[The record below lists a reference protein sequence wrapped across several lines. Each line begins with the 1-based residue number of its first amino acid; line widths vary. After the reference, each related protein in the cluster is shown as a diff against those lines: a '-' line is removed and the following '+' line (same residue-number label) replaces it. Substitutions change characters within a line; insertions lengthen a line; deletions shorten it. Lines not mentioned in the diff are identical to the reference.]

1 HDNEDPPKDP
11 SRPGNRTSGS
21 SFLAH
26 PSLVASPHED
36 VDKGTSS
43 NTQQKEH
50 TDTSSG
56 PQSCPPPIQTD
67 VVAPLPFIRELLQS
81 QGISSSAAHI
91 IMQSWRTSKRVQ
103 YRSYIKKWTAYC
115 CKWKIDPVSPP
126 IASGVNFLAELYN
139 QGLSYSALNTAR
151 SALSSIISLQGNFSF
166 GNHPLVS
173 LFLKGTFTIRP
184 AMPKYNEVWDV
195 NEVLKHLQTLQP
207 LNELSLKLLSF
218 KVVMLLA
225 LLSGQRCQTL
235 HSLTTRD
242 MKVYHNKVVFI
253 VSELTKTSKPGK
265 QCTTLEFLSYDK
277 DPRLC
282 LVRCLKEYLDRT
294 ANMRQDHHKLLVSYQ
309 KPHKSISKD
318 TVARWLKQEL
328 KLAGIDTST
337 FGAHSTRAASTSAA
351 KAHNVSITTIMKSAG
366 WSSESTFSKFYNKA
380 IAGAKENFGQKQP
393 L

>member
-1 HDNEDPPKDP
+1 
-11 SRPGNRTSGS
+11 
-21 SFLAH
+21 
-26 PSLVASPHED
+26 
-36 VDKGTSS
+36 
-43 NTQQKEH
+43 
-50 TDTSSG
+50 
-56 PQSCPPPIQTD
+56 
-67 VVAPLPFIRELLQS
+67 
-81 QGISSSAAHI
+81 
-91 IMQSWRTSKRVQ
+91 
-103 YRSYIKKWTAYC
+103 
-115 CKWKIDPVSPP
+115 
-126 IASGVNFLAELYN
+126 
-139 QGLSYSALNTAR
+139 
-151 SALSSIISLQGNFSF
+151 
-166 GNHPLVS
+166 
-173 LFLKGTFTIRP
+173 
-184 AMPKYNEVWDV
+184 MPKYNEVWDV

-253 VSELTKTSKPGK
+253 VSELTKASKPGR

-282 LVRCLKEYLDRT
+282 LVSCLKEFPDRT
-294 ANMRQDHHKLLVSYQ
+294 ATMRHNHHKLLVSYQ

-318 TVARWLKQEL
+318 NVARWLKQEL

-380 IAGAKENFGQKQP
+380 IAGAKENFGQK
-393 L
+393 LLDASVNSTYLMHSYV